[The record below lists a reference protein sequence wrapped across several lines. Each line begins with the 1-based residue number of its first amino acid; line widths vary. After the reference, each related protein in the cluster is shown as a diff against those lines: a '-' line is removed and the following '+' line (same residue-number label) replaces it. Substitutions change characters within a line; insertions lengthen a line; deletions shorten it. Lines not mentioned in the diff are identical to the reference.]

1 MKPFLLLI
9 GFLGIISAIL
19 VPYWT
24 GIEAQQ
30 QFEQFNQTLSPL
42 INLKWSDRH
51 YNRGWFS
58 SNAQSMFEITN
69 ASKPAAADQRFMVV
83 HKIHHGFLP
92 LRATHIE
99 TILYTKSTHSK
110 NLTVPELTTEDREL
124 LTAQT
129 VVNLTGDTLTTL
141 ITSPLSWRDENSYF
155 QVDWQGWQGEIQ
167 FKPSEMMINADLHSP
182 QISLDTMPGKID
194 IQSLGFTLQLPPGST
209 TVREGRGNLTMA
221 QIQLLPHHQSYQSP
235 ISLAGVT
242 ITAQNQVASDHLTVA
257 LATTVQ
263 QIQVGKTLYGPG
275 HCEIELRHLQLES
288 LVGIIKA
295 LAEGWH
301 SEWSPE
307 QFKLMMLG
315 IFFQHGLTLLNNS
328 PEFAVTRLNFDSPE
342 GRLEGTLQVKM
353 AEEIGLSVLFNPWS
367 VLDTLSG
374 RLEMRLPTTMLH
386 HLVAI
391 LLDSSTT
398 TKKTIPNSVQQRIQ
412 TWLDQ
417 GILINYGNHDYSILL
432 QIQQGELQFHGKTL
446 PLSSLWQ

>member
-1 MKPFLLLI
+1 MKKFLLLI
-9 GFLGIISAIL
+9 GFLGVISAIL

-42 INLKWSDRH
+42 ANLKWSDRH

-58 SNAQSMFEITN
+58 SNAQSMFEITDV
-69 ASKPAAADQRFMVV
+69 AKPAAVDQRFMMV

-99 TILYTKSTHSK
+99 TILYTKSTSSK
-110 NLTVPELTTEDREL
+110 NLTVPELTTDSREL
-124 LTAQT
+124 LKAQT
-129 VVNLTGDTLTTL
+129 VVNLAGDTLTTL
-141 ITSPLSWRDENSYF
+141 TTSPLSWRDENSHF
-155 QVDWQGWQGEIQ
+155 QVDWQRWQGEIQ
-167 FKPSEMMINADLHSP
+167 VKQSAMMINAYLHSP
-182 QISLDTMPGKID
+182 QIRLDTMPGQID
-194 IQSLGFTLQLPPGST
+194 IQSLGFTLQLPSGST

-221 QIQLLPHHQSYQSP
+221 QIQLLPHHQSQQSP

-242 ITAQNQVASDHLTVA
+242 ITTQNQIASDHLTIA

-275 HCEIELRHLQLES
+275 YCEMELRHLPLEN
-288 LVGIIKA
+288 LVGIIKT
-295 LAEGWH
+295 LAEGGR

-307 QFKLMMLG
+307 HFKLMMLG
-315 IFFQHGLTLLNNS
+315 IFFQHGITLLNNS
-328 PEFAVTRLNFDSPE
+328 PEFAITRLNFDTPE
-342 GRLEGTLQVKM
+342 GRLEGSLQVKM
-353 AEEIGLSVLFNPWS
+353 AEKIGVSVLFKPWS

-386 HLVAI
+386 HLVAM

-398 TKKTIPNSVQQRIQ
+398 AKKTIANSVQQRIQ

-432 QIQQGELQFHGKTL
+432 QFQQGELQFHGKTL
-446 PLSSLWQ
+446 PFSSLWQ